1 MEKLREKFL
10 TNLTDFENEKLR
22 ISRKQKTLN
31 YIVVNSQIV
40 EKLKELINGTK
51 NKPSNYG
58 MIIVDENYN

>member
-51 NKPSNYG
+51 KINHTYQRKK
-58 MIIVDENYN
+58 IL

>member
-10 TNLTDFENEKLR
+10 TNLTNFENEKLR

-51 NKPSNYG
+51 K
-58 MIIVDENYN
+58 